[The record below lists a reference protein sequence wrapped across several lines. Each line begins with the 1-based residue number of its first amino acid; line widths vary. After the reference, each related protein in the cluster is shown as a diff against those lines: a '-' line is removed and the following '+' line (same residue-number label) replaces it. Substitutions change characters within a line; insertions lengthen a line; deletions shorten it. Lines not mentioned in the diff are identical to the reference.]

1 MSLPTVLGRLVGYIV
16 YRLSMSNHIKTTR
29 IHEHSAEE
37 EKKNMCIPNISVTLN
52 IRQYISPAIKLTLLS
67 IKQLIKFILYLVDD
81 GY

>member
-16 YRLSMSNHIKTTR
+16 YRLSMSNHKQR
-29 IHEHSAEE
+29 Q
-37 EKKNMCIPNISVTLN
+37 KKKRKICVYPNISVTLN